1 MARILVRKQV
11 PYNVPVGGRCCDP
24 VRSRLSNDELRSRN
38 LVVGVGEAERWC
50 DSRPLFQKAWPCSSP
65 LAKRAHRASSETTP
79 SLCMK
84 FLAKSSLNMYHS
96 AGRTLPHFTAFS
108 YRPWSGANCSAPST
122 MSTKS
127 QLRAL
132 RACVYRACCSL
143 SYIQP
148 YALMASLADVQCK

>member
-24 VRSRLSNDELRSRN
+24 VRSRLSNEELRSRN

-84 FLAKSSLNMYHS
+84 FLAKSSLKMYQP
-96 AGRTLPHFTAFS
+96 AGRTLHGIFVSALVRCTHEFFTH
-108 YRPWSGANCSAPST
+108 SGVRHKVSCT
-122 MSTKS
+122 
-127 QLRAL
+127 LRSSCMHA
-132 RACVYRACCSL
+132 VVL
-143 SYIQP
+143 SC
-148 YALMASLADVQCK
+148 M